1 MMLLVTILSGIAVLF
16 GLGLLFSPARGSG
29 IAGVICIGAAVIA
42 NDERSF
48 LALVIGFGLLW
59 VLRLM
64 GIEQR

>member
-1 MMLLVTILSGIAVLF
+1 MDLLINVLTTIYLIF

-42 NDERSF
+42 YDERSF

-59 VLRLM
+59 ILRLM